1 MQNSDETED
10 GEISDDAVS
19 DVVSLWLVF
28 DVLIAYNNPLFACL
42 VQIEPYTALERPT
55 SFAPAHQSF
64 KKIADDTDESS
75 ESSSSSDDS
84 SSDEYQRP
92 AKRQKKAT
100 AKVQKSAHPSEKRNV
115 WSTVVFEDHIER
127 ELKDINVQ
135 HSKTYLDRSRDVE
148 SYNYS
153 LCLKDRLETEDLD
166 KATEKRIRKKLA
178 DLDKKDGSESFVK
191 EEEEAVPEDFEQS
204 LQQTQ
209 KLLNS
214 RKRKMDQTDSQP
226 RQKTVP
232 KPRLLRVEDL
242 SVSESSTVLE
252 VAQDITLKL
261 HEEKMDLILRVV
273 EICGK
278 ELTIQLFR
286 ETQETENDGGI
297 MIAVRLMDRI
307 SKFYIYQNLFFS

>member
-1 MQNSDETED
+1 M
-10 GEISDDAVS
+10 
-19 DVVSLWLVF
+19 
-28 DVLIAYNNPLFACL
+28 

-55 SFAPAHQSF
+55 SFAHQPF
-64 KKIADDTDESS
+64 KHIVDDTDESS
-75 ESSSSSDDS
+75 ESSSSSED
-84 SSDEYQRP
+84 SSDEKQRP
-92 AKRQKKAT
+92 AKRQKKAST
-100 AKVQKSAHPSEKRNV
+100 KVQKSAHPSGKHNV

-153 LCLKDRLETEDLD
+153 LCLKDRLETEALD
-166 KATEKRIRKKLA
+166 EETEKRIRKKLA

-191 EEEEAVPEDFEQS
+191 EEEAVPEDFEQS

-214 RKRKMDQTDSQP
+214 RKRKMDQRDVQP
-226 RQKTVP
+226 LLQTAPR
-232 KPRLLRVEDL
+232 PRLLRVEDL
-242 SVSESSTVLE
+242 TVTENSTVLE

-278 ELTIQLFR
+278 KLTIQLFN

-297 MIAVRLMDRI
+297 MVAVSFPVNSEINMVLR
-307 SKFYIYQNLFFS
+307 F